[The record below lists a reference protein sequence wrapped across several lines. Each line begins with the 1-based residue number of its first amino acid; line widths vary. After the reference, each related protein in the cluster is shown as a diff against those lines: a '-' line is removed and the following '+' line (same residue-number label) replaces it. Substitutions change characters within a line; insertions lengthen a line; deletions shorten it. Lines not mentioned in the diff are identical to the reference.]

1 MRTGH
6 RSFMHHGPFTHTLQS
21 YNVSSSSSKGTF
33 KHLQLT
39 RPTIFYS
46 SLITSNHIVSS
57 NQPMLRFPPAEYEW
71 PSTSRS
77 SKTSN
82 VMTEDHEDHDNFH
95 QNHQIHL
102 GLLRLH
108 RPHHPSASTTDLLPY
123 PADKTPNAPYSPN
136 VSWFPPLLPTDGR
149 VQGIRWY
156 PDDEDILDLDFENT
170 RTRTVRPRDT
180 CSFDV
185 ESAWLSISGADH
197 DSDGRMLSQPK
208 TDSVEAEA
216 EDSLDVEE
224 SESLHARINHTSG
237 STTEASSGVPVG
249 VPPFLLPFLSR
260 EGTPSSSSS
269 MMMMMIL
276 DNNDSND
283 SNDSTQRPKTNHR
296 ANRANRPSPPGV
308 LVSSP
313 RQSHTG
319 SNRTTTTS
327 TLSNPGPRP
336 DPPSSFSSPFSS
348 PFSSLAT
355 YQNTDTENTSERVP
369 TIPSIPSYDT
379 PSSSYGFGFGS
390 SFSFSSNLPNP
401 KSDERYPSYP
411 HKLPHRPHK
420 PHNPHTHK
428 SARYSPY
435 PNNPNPPIQPIQP
448 IQIQPIQRPPNPPPP
463 RLDRSYHS
471 YRLAHT
477 PTPGSTKGLME
488 YTIEF
493 SHTNNTPEDEA
504 RFLAQ
509 VEGRRAREVKREVNR
524 QRREMKRE
532 MRVGMDRQGRDWN
545 LNWNGGYDYRRRL
558 SLTSNM

>member
-1 MRTGH
+1 
-6 RSFMHHGPFTHTLQS
+6 
-21 YNVSSSSSKGTF
+21 
-33 KHLQLT
+33 
-39 RPTIFYS
+39 
-46 SLITSNHIVSS
+46 
-57 NQPMLRFPPAEYEW
+57 MLRFPPAEYEW

-156 PDDEDILDLDFENT
+156 PDDEEILDLDFENT
-170 RTRTVRPRDT
+170 RTGTVRPRDT

-185 ESAWLSISGADH
+185 DSTWLSISGLGADH
-197 DSDGRMLSQPK
+197 DSDGRMLMLSQPK
-208 TDSVEAEA
+208 TDSVE
-216 EDSLDVEE
+216 DSLLTTLFPVASSTHDSEISISMPVVSLPEVLVDVEE
-224 SESLHARINHTSG
+224 SESLPPLPPTRNHTSG
-237 STTEASSGVPVG
+237 STTEASSSVPVG
-249 VPPFLLPFLSR
+249 VPPFLLPSLSR
-260 EGTPSSSSS
+260 EGTPSSSSM

-276 DNNDSND
+276 DNNDSTN
-283 SNDSTQRPKTNHR
+283 SNDSTQRPKTNHRPNRANR

-336 DPPSSFSSPFSS
+336 DPPSSFSSPFSNPN

-369 TIPSIPSYDT
+369 AIPIPSYDT
-379 PSSSYGFGFGS
+379 PSSYGFGSGS
-390 SFSFSSNLPNP
+390 SFSSSSNLPNP

-420 PHNPHTHK
+420 PHNSHTHK

-435 PNNPNPPIQPIQP
+435 PNNPNPPIQ
-448 IQIQPIQRPPNPPPP
+448 IQPIQRRPNPPPP
-463 RLDRSYHS
+463 RLDRSYRS
-471 YRLAHT
+471 YRLPHT

-532 MRVGMDRQGRDWN
+532 MRVGMDRQGRDGN

>member
-1 MRTGH
+1 MVHSLIHCNHTMSSFIQFVKGNFQAPSANTTNDILLITH
-6 RSFMHHGPFTHTLQS
+6 HNDRSIIYL
-21 YNVSSSSSKGTF
+21 
-33 KHLQLT
+33 
-39 RPTIFYS
+39 II
-46 SLITSNHIVSS
+46 ITSNHIVSS

-108 RPHHPSASTTDLLPY
+108 RPHHPGQD
-123 PADKTPNAPYSPN
+123 PNAPYSPN

-156 PDDEDILDLDFENT
+156 PDDEEILDLDFENT
-170 RTRTVRPRDT
+170 RTGTVRPRDT

-185 ESAWLSISGADH
+185 ETAWLSISGADH

-237 STTEASSGVPVG
+237 STTEAYSGVPVG
-249 VPPFLLPFLSR
+249 VPPFLLPSLSR

-269 MMMMMIL
+269 SMMMMIL
-276 DNNDSND
+276 DNNDSN
-283 SNDSTQRPKTNHR
+283 NNSTNTIQRPKTNHRANR

-308 LVSSP
+308 LVSSQS
-313 RQSHTG
+313 QSHTG

-327 TLSNPGPRP
+327 TLSNPC
-336 DPPSSFSSPFSS
+336 PPSSFSSPFSS

-355 YQNTDTENTSERVP
+355 YQNTDTENTSCVP
-369 TIPSIPSYDT
+369 AIPVPSYDT
-379 PSSSYGFGFGS
+379 PSSSYGFGS
-390 SFSFSSNLPNP
+390 SFSSTTPNLPNP

-435 PNNPNPPIQPIQP
+435 PNNPNPPIQ
-448 IQIQPIQRPPNPPPP
+448 RRPNPPPP

-471 YRLAHT
+471 YRLPHT

-509 VEGRRAREVKREVNR
+509 VEGRRAREVKREVDR